1 MRLRKIK
8 ERERE
13 GGKRN
18 RLFIGFGFLTSY
30 FAKWHPNF
38 LLEGEGVVL
47 RTTVKCA
54 QWQNSWPVA

>member
-18 RLFIGFGFLTSY
+18 RLFIRLGFLTSY
-30 FAKWHPNF
+30 FAKWYPNF

>member
-18 RLFIGFGFLTSY
+18 RLFIRFGFLTSY
-30 FAKWHPNF
+30 FAKWYPNF
-38 LLEGEGVVL
+38 LLEGEGVVF
-47 RTTVKCA
+47 RTTVKRA